1 MHTETN
7 ATSVFVLLVA
17 TFLER
22 FLFLVNSN
30 NRKHQERY
38 KKWLLSV
45 PRLHLLL
52 STNPRKVLN
61 FGHFKKTTEICE
73 SLLKQLTA
81 CESANPESIP
91 RALFGTMLIKHS
103 ITIGCIWKSVQK
115 SPGCHWGDSTSGK
128 GTAMS
133 VWEELHLDLPAPD
146 GCLDN
151 EFSRVWI
158 WPNIS
163 QSHQS
168 GLGSPHLSFSLRQ
181 KGSGNTRVA
190 RPCCRRQRN
199 NPCQVPV
206 LLYRDC

>member
-7 ATSVFVLLVA
+7 ATSVFILLVA

-38 KKWLLSV
+38 KKWLLCV

-103 ITIGCIWKSVQK
+103 IMSGCIWKSVQK
-115 SPGCHWGDSTSGK
+115 SPGCHWGDSTQWEGDSYVSLGRTSPWLACSRWLSGQWVFQ
-128 GTAMS
+128 S
-133 VWEELHLDLPAPD
+133 VNLAKHLTVTPVWAGITSSLFLPVAE
-146 GCLDN
+146 GL
-151 EFSRVWI
+151 WQHQG
-158 WPNIS
+158 S
-163 QSHQS
+163 QT
-168 GLGSPHLSFSLRQ
+168 L
-181 KGSGNTRVA
+181 
-190 RPCCRRQRN
+190 
-199 NPCQVPV
+199 
-206 LLYRDC
+206 